1 MTKNTVLKRSFTALM
16 AFLMLIMAMCG
27 FMATK
32 ASAETE
38 EEIWVVKRI
47 SDQYATAE
55 IYSDGSGTVI
65 FNDAF
70 ASLETLT
77 EIDGVPLSDIIKF
90 DGGGCVKKIY
100 NIVDACD
107 PIYDYSICVYGSGP
121 TGFFHAGIL
130 KFMDKTGDTYEL
142 SIWNPLLDNHHV
154 MYNSDNPTLAEL
166 YWYTD

>member
-1 MTKNTVLKRSFTALM
+1 MTKNTVLKRSLTALM
-16 AFLMLIMAMCG
+16 AFLMFVTAMCG

-55 IYSDGSGTVI
+55 IYSDGSGTVT

-77 EIDGVPLSDIIKF
+77 EIDGVPLKEIIKF
-90 DGGGCVKKIY
+90 GDHGYIDCIFNYYKIPNVFFDYYARVTGC
-100 NIVDACD
+100 
-107 PIYDYSICVYGSGP
+107 GP
-121 TGFFHAGIL
+121 SGFFSAGFVVF
-130 KFMDKTGDTYEL
+130 KDKTGDTYTVTL
-142 SIWNPLLDNHHV
+142 YNPFFNVHGV
-154 MYNSDNPTLAEL
+154 AYNSDDPTLTEL